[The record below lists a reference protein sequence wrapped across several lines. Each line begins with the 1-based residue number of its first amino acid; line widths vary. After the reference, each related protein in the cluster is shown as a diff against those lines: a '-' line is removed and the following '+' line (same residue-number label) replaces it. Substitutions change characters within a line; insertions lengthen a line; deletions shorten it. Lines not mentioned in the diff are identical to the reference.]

1 MIVMICNAG
10 STSLKFKLYDMPAEK
25 VLASGGVER
34 VGSSDDAIYKYANEA
49 KGVQIR
55 EEKQPVPDYQTGIR
69 RFLADITSEERGVIA
84 SVGEIERVG
93 FKTVLSRGYYG
104 VHELTEPVLQGM
116 RDMYAAA
123 PAHNGP
129 YLAAVEALREVLP
142 ETMFIG
148 AFETD
153 FHRTIPLERC
163 IYGVPYEW
171 AEKYGVRRMGY
182 HGASHSYVASVL
194 ENREGKKYR
203 AVSCHLGGSGSICA
217 IENGESRD
225 SSFGLTLQTGLI
237 HNNRVGAMDADI
249 VYYLRAQGL
258 TDEEIQRGMTKEGGL
273 KGISGVSNDLR
284 YVLEAAEQGN
294 ERAKLA
300 VDVYVTGIVRYIAAF
315 AAEMRGLDCIAFT
328 GGIGENSDII
338 RKMVC
343 ERLSYMGIRLS
354 KRRNTQK
361 TGDRRITKKDSPIRV
376 YVIAANEELGVARK
390 TYGYEKEIESNQ

>member
-1 MIVMICNAG
+1 MTILICNAG
-10 STSLKFKLYDMPAEK
+10 STSLKFKLYDMPAET

-34 VGSSDDAIYKYANEA
+34 VGSTDDAIYKYDNASR
-49 KGVQIR
+49 GVSLR
-55 EEKQPVPDYQTGIR
+55 EEKQSVPDYETGIR
-69 RFLADITSEERGVIA
+69 RFLADVTDGERGAIGAVD
-84 SVGEIERVG
+84 EIERVG

-129 YLAAVEALREVLP
+129 YLAAIEALRGVLP
-142 ETMFIG
+142 EAMFVG

-163 IYGVPYEW
+163 VYGVPYEW
-171 AEKYGVRRMGY
+171 MEKYGVRRMGY
-182 HGASHSYVASVL
+182 HGASHSYVASL
-194 ENREGKKYR
+194 LNDWEGKKYR

-258 TDEEIQRGMTKEGGL
+258 SDEEIQRGMTKDGGL
-273 KGISGVSNDLR
+273 KGISGVSSDLR
-284 YVLEAAEQGN
+284 YVLEAAEAGN

-300 VDVYVTGIVRYIAAF
+300 VDVYVTSIVRYIAAF
-315 AAEMRGLDCIAFT
+315 AAELGGLDCLAFT
-328 GGIGENSDII
+328 GGIGENSDVI

-343 ERLSYMGIRLS
+343 GRLEQMGVRLST
-354 KRRNTQK
+354 RRNTK
-361 TGDRRITKKDSPIRV
+361 EKGDRRISKKRSRVRV

-390 TYGYEKEIESNQ
+390 TYGCEKNA

>member
-1 MIVMICNAG
+1 MKILICNAG
-10 STSLKFKLYDMPAEK
+10 STSLKFKLYDMPAET

-34 VGSSDDAIYKYANEA
+34 VGSTDDAIYKYDNASR
-49 KGVQIR
+49 GVSLR
-55 EEKQPVPDYQTGIR
+55 EEKQSVPDYETGIR
-69 RFLADITSEERGVIA
+69 RFLADVTDGERGAIGAVD
-84 SVGEIERVG
+84 EIERVG

-129 YLAAVEALREVLP
+129 YLAAIEALRGVLP
-142 ETMFIG
+142 EAMFVG

-163 IYGVPYEW
+163 VYGVPYEW
-171 AEKYGVRRMGY
+171 MEKYGVRRMGY
-182 HGASHSYVASVL
+182 HGASHSYVASML
-194 ENREGKKYR
+194 NEWEGKKYR

-237 HNNRVGAMDADI
+237 HNNRAGAMDADI

-258 TDEEIQRGMTKEGGL
+258 SDEEIQHGMTKDGGL
-273 KGISGVSNDLR
+273 KGISGVSSDLR
-284 YVLEAAEQGN
+284 YVLEAAEAGN

-315 AAEMRGLDCIAFT
+315 AAELGGLDCLAFT
-328 GGIGENSDII
+328 GGIGENSDVI

-343 ERLSYMGIRLS
+343 GRLEQMGVRLST
-354 KRRNTQK
+354 RRNTK
-361 TGDRRITKKDSPIRV
+361 EKGDRRISKKRSRVRV

-390 TYGYEKEIESNQ
+390 TYGCEKNA

>member
-1 MIVMICNAG
+1 MTILICNAG
-10 STSLKFKLYDMPAEK
+10 STSLKFKLYDMPAET

-34 VGSSDDAIYKYANEA
+34 VGSTDDAIYKYDNASR
-49 KGVQIR
+49 GVSLR
-55 EEKQPVPDYQTGIR
+55 EEKQSVPDYETGIR
-69 RFLADITSEERGVIA
+69 RFLADVTDGERGAIGAVD
-84 SVGEIERVG
+84 EIERVG

-129 YLAAVEALREVLP
+129 YLAAIEALRGVLP
-142 ETMFIG
+142 EAMFVG

-163 IYGVPYEW
+163 VYGVPYEW
-171 AEKYGVRRMGY
+171 MEKYGVRRMGY
-182 HGASHSYVASVL
+182 HGASHSYVASL
-194 ENREGKKYR
+194 LNDWEGKKYR

-258 TDEEIQRGMTKEGGL
+258 SDEEIQRGMTKDGGL
-273 KGISGVSNDLR
+273 KGISGVSSDLR
-284 YVLEAAEQGN
+284 YVLEAAEAGN

-315 AAEMRGLDCIAFT
+315 AAELGGLDCLAFT
-328 GGIGENSDII
+328 GGIGENSDVI
-338 RKMVC
+338 RRMVC
-343 ERLSYMGIRLS
+343 GRLEQMGVRLST
-354 KRRNTQK
+354 RRNTK
-361 TGDRRITKKDSPIRV
+361 EKGDRRISKKRSRVRV

-390 TYGYEKEIESNQ
+390 TYGCEKNA

>member
-1 MIVMICNAG
+1 MTILICNAG
-10 STSLKFKLYDMPAEK
+10 STSLKFKLYDMPAET

-34 VGSSDDAIYKYANEA
+34 VGSTDDAIYKYDNASR
-49 KGVQIR
+49 GVSLR
-55 EEKQPVPDYQTGIR
+55 EEKQSVPDYETGIR
-69 RFLADITSEERGVIA
+69 RFLADVTDGERGAIGAVD
-84 SVGEIERVG
+84 EIERVG

-129 YLAAVEALREVLP
+129 YLAAIEALRGVLP
-142 ETMFIG
+142 EAMFVG
-148 AFETD
+148 VFETD

-163 IYGVPYEW
+163 VYGVPYEW
-171 AEKYGVRRMGY
+171 MEKYGVRRMGY
-182 HGASHSYVASVL
+182 HGASHSYVASL
-194 ENREGKKYR
+194 LNEWEGKKYR

-258 TDEEIQRGMTKEGGL
+258 SDEEIQRGMTKDGGL
-273 KGISGVSNDLR
+273 KGISGVSSDLR
-284 YVLEAAEQGN
+284 YVLEAAEAGN

-315 AAEMRGLDCIAFT
+315 AAELGGLDCLAFT
-328 GGIGENSDII
+328 GGIGENSDVI

-343 ERLSYMGIRLS
+343 GRLEQMGVRLST
-354 KRRNTQK
+354 RRNTK
-361 TGDRRITKKDSPIRV
+361 EKGDRRISKKRSRVRV

-390 TYGYEKEIESNQ
+390 TYGCEKNA

>member
-1 MIVMICNAG
+1 MKILICNAG
-10 STSLKFKLYDMPAEK
+10 STSLKFKLYDMPAET

-34 VGSSDDAIYKYANEA
+34 VGSTDDAIYKYDNASR
-49 KGVQIR
+49 GVSLR
-55 EEKQPVPDYQTGIR
+55 EEKQSVPDYETGIR
-69 RFLADITSEERGVIA
+69 RFLADVTDGERGAIGAVD
-84 SVGEIERVG
+84 EIERVG

-129 YLAAVEALREVLP
+129 YLAAIEALRGVLP
-142 ETMFIG
+142 EAMFVG

-163 IYGVPYEW
+163 VYGVPYEW
-171 AEKYGVRRMGY
+171 MEKYGVRRMGY
-182 HGASHSYVASVL
+182 HGASHSYVASL
-194 ENREGKKYR
+194 LNEWEGKKYR

-258 TDEEIQRGMTKEGGL
+258 SDEEIQRGMTKDGGL
-273 KGISGVSNDLR
+273 KGISGVSSDLR
-284 YVLEAAEQGN
+284 YVLEAAEAGN

-315 AAEMRGLDCIAFT
+315 AAELGGLDCLAFT
-328 GGIGENSDII
+328 GGIGENSDVI

-343 ERLSYMGIRLS
+343 GRLEHMGVRLST
-354 KRRNTQK
+354 RRNTK
-361 TGDRRITKKDSPIRV
+361 EKGDRRISKKRSRVRV

-390 TYGYEKEIESNQ
+390 TYGCEKNA

>member
-1 MIVMICNAG
+1 MKILICNAG
-10 STSLKFKLYDMPAEK
+10 STSLKFKLYDMPAEE

-34 VGSSDDAIYKYANEA
+34 VGSTDDAIYKYDNASR
-49 KGVQIR
+49 GVSLR
-55 EEKQPVPDYQTGIR
+55 EEKQSVPDYETGIR
-69 RFLADITSEERGVIA
+69 RFLSDLTDGERGAIVSIA
-84 SVGEIERVG
+84 DIERVG

-116 RDMYAAA
+116 REMYAAA

-129 YLAAVEALREVLP
+129 YLAAIEALRGVLP
-142 ETMFIG
+142 EAMFVG

-163 IYGVPYEW
+163 VYGVPYEW
-171 AEKYGVRRMGY
+171 MEKYGVRRMGY
-182 HGASHSYVASVL
+182 HGASHSYVASL
-194 ENREGKKYR
+194 LNEWEGKKYR

-217 IENGESRD
+217 IENDESRD

-258 TDEEIQRGMTKEGGL
+258 SDEEIERGMTKDGGL
-273 KGISGVSNDLR
+273 KGISGVSGDLR
-284 YVLEAAEQGN
+284 YVLEAAEAGN

-300 VDVYVTGIVRYIAAF
+300 VDTYVTGIVRYIGAF
-315 AAEMRGLDCIAFT
+315 AAELGGLDCLAFT
-328 GGIGENSDII
+328 GGIGENSAVI

-343 ERLSYMGIRLS
+343 ERLEHMGVRLS
-354 KRRNTQK
+354 ARRNTK
-361 TGDRRITKKDSPIRV
+361 EKGDRRISKKRSKVRV

-390 TYGYEKEIESNQ
+390 TYGCEKNA

>member
-1 MIVMICNAG
+1 MKILICNAG
-10 STSLKFKLYDMPAEK
+10 STSLKFKLYDMPAET

-34 VGSSDDAIYKYANEA
+34 VGSTDDAIYKYDNASR
-49 KGVQIR
+49 GVSLR
-55 EEKQPVPDYQTGIR
+55 EKKQSVPDYETGIR
-69 RFLADITSEERGVIA
+69 RFLADVTDGERGAIGAVD
-84 SVGEIERVG
+84 EIERVG

-129 YLAAVEALREVLP
+129 YLAAIEALRGVLP
-142 ETMFIG
+142 EAMFVG

-163 IYGVPYEW
+163 VYGVPYEW
-171 AEKYGVRRMGY
+171 MEKYGVRRMGY
-182 HGASHSYVASVL
+182 HGASHSYVASL
-194 ENREGKKYR
+194 LNDWEGKKYR

-258 TDEEIQRGMTKEGGL
+258 SDEEIQRGMTKDGGL
-273 KGISGVSNDLR
+273 KGISGVSSDLR
-284 YVLEAAEQGN
+284 YVLEAAEAGN

-315 AAEMRGLDCIAFT
+315 AAELGGLDCLAFT
-328 GGIGENSDII
+328 GGIGENSDVI

-343 ERLSYMGIRLS
+343 GRLEQMGVRLST
-354 KRRNTQK
+354 RRNTK
-361 TGDRRITKKDSPIRV
+361 EKGDRRISKKRSRVRV

-390 TYGYEKEIESNQ
+390 TYGGEKNA

>member
-1 MIVMICNAG
+1 MKILICNAG
-10 STSLKFKLYDMPAEK
+10 STSLKFKLYDMPAET

-34 VGSSDDAIYKYANEA
+34 VGSTDDAIYKYDNASR
-49 KGVQIR
+49 GVSLR
-55 EEKQPVPDYQTGIR
+55 EEKQSVPDYETGIR
-69 RFLADITSEERGVIA
+69 RFLADVTDGERGAIGAVD
-84 SVGEIERVG
+84 EIERVG

-129 YLAAVEALREVLP
+129 YLAAIEALRGVLP
-142 ETMFIG
+142 EAMFVG

-163 IYGVPYEW
+163 VYGVPYEW
-171 AEKYGVRRMGY
+171 MEKYGVRRMGY
-182 HGASHSYVASVL
+182 HGASHSYVASML
-194 ENREGKKYR
+194 NEWEGKKYR

-258 TDEEIQRGMTKEGGL
+258 SDEEIQRGMTKDGGL
-273 KGISGVSNDLR
+273 KGISGVSSDLR
-284 YVLEAAEQGN
+284 YVLEAAEAGN

-315 AAEMRGLDCIAFT
+315 AIELGGLDCLAFT
-328 GGIGENSDII
+328 GGIGENSDVI

-343 ERLSYMGIRLS
+343 GRLEQMGVRLST
-354 KRRNTQK
+354 RRNTK
-361 TGDRRITKKDSPIRV
+361 EKGDRRISKKRSRVRV

-390 TYGYEKEIESNQ
+390 TYGCEKNA

>member
-1 MIVMICNAG
+1 MKILICNAG
-10 STSLKFKLYDMPAEK
+10 STSLKFKLYDMPAET

-34 VGSSDDAIYKYANEA
+34 VGSTDDAIYKYDNASR
-49 KGVQIR
+49 GVSLR
-55 EEKQPVPDYQTGIR
+55 EEKQSVPDYETGIR
-69 RFLADITSEERGVIA
+69 RFLADVTDGERGAIGAVD
-84 SVGEIERVG
+84 EIERVG

-129 YLAAVEALREVLP
+129 YLAAIEALRGVLP
-142 ETMFIG
+142 EAMFVG

-163 IYGVPYEW
+163 VYGVPYEW
-171 AEKYGVRRMGY
+171 MEKYGVRRMGY
-182 HGASHSYVASVL
+182 HGASHSYVASML
-194 ENREGKKYR
+194 NEWEGKKYR

-258 TDEEIQRGMTKEGGL
+258 SDEEIQRGMTKDGGL
-273 KGISGVSNDLR
+273 KGISGVSSDLR
-284 YVLEAAEQGN
+284 YVLEAAEAGN

-315 AAEMRGLDCIAFT
+315 AAELGGLDCLAFT
-328 GGIGENSDII
+328 GGIGENSDVI

-343 ERLSYMGIRLS
+343 GRLEQMGVRLST
-354 KRRNTQK
+354 RRNTK
-361 TGDRRITKKDSPIRV
+361 EKGDRRISKKRSRVRV

-390 TYGYEKEIESNQ
+390 TYGCEKNA

>member
-1 MIVMICNAG
+1 MKILICNAG
-10 STSLKFKLYDMPAEK
+10 STSLKFKLYDMPAET

-34 VGSSDDAIYKYANEA
+34 VGSTDDAIYKYDNASR
-49 KGVQIR
+49 GVSLR
-55 EEKQPVPDYQTGIR
+55 EEKQSVPDYETGIR
-69 RFLADITSEERGVIA
+69 RFLADVTDGERGAIGAVD
-84 SVGEIERVG
+84 EIERVG

-129 YLAAVEALREVLP
+129 YLAAIEALRGVLP
-142 ETMFIG
+142 EAMFVG
-148 AFETD
+148 VFETD

-163 IYGVPYEW
+163 VYGVPYEW
-171 AEKYGVRRMGY
+171 MEKYGVRRMGY
-182 HGASHSYVASVL
+182 HGASHSYVASML
-194 ENREGKKYR
+194 NEWEGKKYR

-258 TDEEIQRGMTKEGGL
+258 SDEEIQRGMTKDGGL
-273 KGISGVSNDLR
+273 KGISGVSSDLR
-284 YVLEAAEQGN
+284 YVLEAAEAGN

-315 AAEMRGLDCIAFT
+315 AVELGGLDCLAFT
-328 GGIGENSDII
+328 GGIGENSDVI

-343 ERLSYMGIRLS
+343 GRLEQMGVRLST
-354 KRRNTQK
+354 RRNTK
-361 TGDRRITKKDSPIRV
+361 EKGDRRISKKRSRVRV

-390 TYGYEKEIESNQ
+390 TYGCEKNA

>member
-1 MIVMICNAG
+1 MTILICNAG
-10 STSLKFKLYDMPAEK
+10 STSLKFKLYDMPAET

-34 VGSSDDAIYKYANEA
+34 VGSTDDAIYKYDNASR
-49 KGVQIR
+49 GVSLR
-55 EEKQPVPDYQTGIR
+55 EEKQSVPDYETGIR
-69 RFLADITSEERGVIA
+69 RFLADVTDGVRGAIGAVD
-84 SVGEIERVG
+84 EIERVG

-129 YLAAVEALREVLP
+129 YLAAIEALRGVLP
-142 ETMFIG
+142 EAMFVG
-148 AFETD
+148 VFETD

-163 IYGVPYEW
+163 VYGVPYEW
-171 AEKYGVRRMGY
+171 MEKYGVRRMGY
-182 HGASHSYVASVL
+182 HGASHSYVASML
-194 ENREGKKYR
+194 NEWEGKKYR

-258 TDEEIQRGMTKEGGL
+258 SDEEIQRGMTKDGGL
-273 KGISGVSNDLR
+273 KGISGVSSDLR
-284 YVLEAAEQGN
+284 YVLEAAEAGN

-315 AAEMRGLDCIAFT
+315 AVELGGLDCLAFT
-328 GGIGENSDII
+328 GGIGENSDVI

-343 ERLSYMGIRLS
+343 GRLEQMGVRLST
-354 KRRNTQK
+354 RRNTK
-361 TGDRRITKKDSPIRV
+361 EKGDRRISKKRSRVRV

-390 TYGYEKEIESNQ
+390 TYGCEKNA

>member
-1 MIVMICNAG
+1 MTILICNAG
-10 STSLKFKLYDMPAEK
+10 STSLKFKLYDMPAET

-34 VGSSDDAIYKYANEA
+34 VGSTDDAIYKYDNASR
-49 KGVQIR
+49 GVSLR
-55 EEKQPVPDYQTGIR
+55 EEKQSVPDYETGIR
-69 RFLADITSEERGVIA
+69 RFLADVTDGERGAIGAVD
-84 SVGEIERVG
+84 EIERVG

-129 YLAAVEALREVLP
+129 YLAAIEALRGVLP
-142 ETMFIG
+142 EAMFVG

-153 FHRTIPLERC
+153 FHRIIPLERC
-163 IYGVPYEW
+163 VYGVPYEW
-171 AEKYGVRRMGY
+171 MEKYGVRRMGY
-182 HGASHSYVASVL
+182 HGASHSYVASL
-194 ENREGKKYR
+194 LNEWEGKKYR
-203 AVSCHLGGSGSICA
+203 AVSCHLGGSGSVCA

-225 SSFGLTLQTGLI
+225 SSFGFTLQTGLI

-258 TDEEIQRGMTKEGGL
+258 SDEEIQAGLTKNGGL
-273 KGISGVSNDLR
+273 KGISGVSSDLR
-284 YVLEAAEQGN
+284 YVLEAAEAGN

-300 VDVYVTGIVRYIAAF
+300 ADVYVTGIVRYIAAF
-315 AAEMRGLDCIAFT
+315 AAELGGLDCLAFT
-328 GGIGENSDII
+328 GGIGENSDVI

-343 ERLSYMGIRLS
+343 ERLAHMGIDLS
-354 KRRNTQK
+354 KRRNTK
-361 TGDRRITKKDSPIRV
+361 EKGDRRITKKRSRVRV

-390 TYGYEKEIESNQ
+390 TYACEKNA

>member
-1 MIVMICNAG
+1 MKVLICNAG

-34 VGSSDDAIYKYANEA
+34 VGSTDDAIYKYENTGC
-49 KGVQIR
+49 GVSLR
-55 EEKQPVPDYQTGIR
+55 GEKQSVPDYETGIR
-69 RFLADITSEERGVIA
+69 RFLADVTDENRGAIGSVSEID
-84 SVGEIERVG
+84 RVG

-104 VHELTEPVLQGM
+104 THELTEPVLQGM

-129 YLAAVEALREVLP
+129 YLAAIEALRGVLP
-142 ETMFIG
+142 EAMFVG

-163 IYGVPYEW
+163 VYGVPYEW
-171 AEKYGVRRMGY
+171 MEKYGVRRMGY
-182 HGASHSYVASVL
+182 HGASHSYVASL
-194 ENREGKKYR
+194 LNEWEGKKYR

-217 IENGESRD
+217 VENGESRD
-225 SSFGLTLQTGLI
+225 SSFGFTLQTGLI

-258 TDEEIQRGMTKEGGL
+258 SDEEIQAGFTKNGGL
-273 KGISGVSNDLR
+273 KGISGVSSDLR
-284 YVLEAAEQGN
+284 YVLEAAEAGN
-294 ERAKLA
+294 ERARLA

-315 AAEMRGLDCIAFT
+315 AAELGGLDCLAFT
-328 GGIGENSDII
+328 GGIGENSDVI

-343 ERLSYMGIRLS
+343 ERLAHMGIDLS
-354 KRRNTQK
+354 KRRNTK
-361 TGDRRITKKDSPIRV
+361 GKGDRRITKKRSRVRV

-390 TYGYEKEIESNQ
+390 TYACEKNA

>member
-1 MIVMICNAG
+1 MKILICNAG
-10 STSLKFKLYDMPAEK
+10 STSLKFKLYDMPAET

-34 VGSSDDAIYKYANEA
+34 VGSTDDAIYKYDNASR
-49 KGVQIR
+49 GVSLR
-55 EEKQPVPDYQTGIR
+55 EEKQSVPDYETGIR
-69 RFLADITSEERGVIA
+69 RFLADVTDGERGAIGAVD
-84 SVGEIERVG
+84 EIERVG

-129 YLAAVEALREVLP
+129 YLAAIEALRGVLP
-142 ETMFIG
+142 EAMFVG
-148 AFETD
+148 VFETD

-163 IYGVPYEW
+163 VYGVPYEW
-171 AEKYGVRRMGY
+171 MEKYGVRRMGY
-182 HGASHSYVASVL
+182 HGASHSYVASML
-194 ENREGKKYR
+194 NEWEGKKYR
-203 AVSCHLGGSGSICA
+203 AVSCHLGGSGSVCA

-237 HNNRVGAMDADI
+237 HNNRAGAMDADI

-258 TDEEIQRGMTKEGGL
+258 SDEEIQCGMTKDGGL
-273 KGISGVSNDLR
+273 KGISGVSSDLR
-284 YVLEAAEQGN
+284 YVLEAAEAGN

-315 AAEMRGLDCIAFT
+315 AAELGGLDCLAFT
-328 GGIGENSDII
+328 GGIGENSDVI
-338 RKMVC
+338 RRMVC
-343 ERLSYMGIRLS
+343 GRLEQMGVRLST
-354 KRRNTQK
+354 RRNTK
-361 TGDRRITKKDSPIRV
+361 EKGDRRISKKRSRVRV

-390 TYGYEKEIESNQ
+390 TYGCEKNA

>member
-1 MIVMICNAG
+1 MKILICNAG
-10 STSLKFKLYDMPAEK
+10 STSLKFKLYDMPAET

-34 VGSSDDAIYKYANEA
+34 VGSTDDAIYKSDNASR
-49 KGVQIR
+49 GVSLR
-55 EEKQPVPDYQTGIR
+55 EEKQSVPDYETGIR
-69 RFLADITSEERGVIA
+69 RFLADVTDGERGAIGAVD
-84 SVGEIERVG
+84 EIERVG

-129 YLAAVEALREVLP
+129 YLAAIEALRGVLP
-142 ETMFIG
+142 EAMFVG
-148 AFETD
+148 VFETD

-163 IYGVPYEW
+163 VYGVPYEW
-171 AEKYGVRRMGY
+171 MEKYGVRRMGY
-182 HGASHSYVASVL
+182 HGASHSYVASML
-194 ENREGKKYR
+194 NEWEGKKYR

-237 HNNRVGAMDADI
+237 HNNRAGAMDADI

-258 TDEEIQRGMTKEGGL
+258 SDEEIQRGMTKDGGL
-273 KGISGVSNDLR
+273 KGISGVSSDLR
-284 YVLEAAEQGN
+284 YVLEAAEAGN

-315 AAEMRGLDCIAFT
+315 AVELGGLDCLAFT
-328 GGIGENSDII
+328 GGIGENSDVI

-343 ERLSYMGIRLS
+343 GRLEQMGVRLST
-354 KRRNTQK
+354 RRNTK
-361 TGDRRITKKDSPIRV
+361 EKGDRRISKKRSRVRV

-390 TYGYEKEIESNQ
+390 TYGCEKNA

>member
-1 MIVMICNAG
+1 MKILICNAG
-10 STSLKFKLYDMPAEK
+10 STSLKFKLYDMPAET

-34 VGSSDDAIYKYANEA
+34 VGSTDDAIYKYDNASR
-49 KGVQIR
+49 GVSLR
-55 EEKQPVPDYQTGIR
+55 EEKQSVPDYETGIR
-69 RFLADITSEERGVIA
+69 RFLADVTDGERGAIGAVD
-84 SVGEIERVG
+84 EIERVG

-129 YLAAVEALREVLP
+129 YLAAIEALRGVLP
-142 ETMFIG
+142 EAMFVG

-163 IYGVPYEW
+163 VYGVPYEW
-171 AEKYGVRRMGY
+171 MEKYGVRRMGY
-182 HGASHSYVASVL
+182 HGASHSYVASL
-194 ENREGKKYR
+194 LNEWEGKKYR

-237 HNNRVGAMDADI
+237 HNNRAGAMDADI

-258 TDEEIQRGMTKEGGL
+258 SDEEIQRGMTKDGGL
-273 KGISGVSNDLR
+273 KGISGVSSDLR
-284 YVLEAAEQGN
+284 YVLEAAEAGN

-315 AAEMRGLDCIAFT
+315 AAELGGLDCLAFT
-328 GGIGENSDII
+328 GGIGENSDVI

-343 ERLSYMGIRLS
+343 GRLEQMGVRLST
-354 KRRNTQK
+354 RRNTK
-361 TGDRRITKKDSPIRV
+361 EKGDRRISKKRSRVRV

-390 TYGYEKEIESNQ
+390 TYGCEKNA

>member
-1 MIVMICNAG
+1 MKILICNAG
-10 STSLKFKLYDMPAEK
+10 STSLKFKLYDMPAET

-34 VGSSDDAIYKYANEA
+34 VGSTDDAIYKYDNASR
-49 KGVQIR
+49 GVSLR
-55 EEKQPVPDYQTGIR
+55 EEKQSVPDYETGIR
-69 RFLADITSEERGVIA
+69 RFLADVTDGERGAIGAVD
-84 SVGEIERVG
+84 EIERVG

-129 YLAAVEALREVLP
+129 YLAAIEALRGVLP
-142 ETMFIG
+142 EAMFVG

-163 IYGVPYEW
+163 VYGVPYEW
-171 AEKYGVRRMGY
+171 MEKYGVRRMGY
-182 HGASHSYVASVL
+182 HGASHSYVASL
-194 ENREGKKYR
+194 LNEWEGKKYR

-258 TDEEIQRGMTKEGGL
+258 SDEEIQRGMTKDGGL
-273 KGISGVSNDLR
+273 KGISGVSSDLR
-284 YVLEAAEQGN
+284 YVLEAAEAGN

-315 AAEMRGLDCIAFT
+315 AAELGGLDCLAFT
-328 GGIGENSDII
+328 GGIGENSDVI

-343 ERLSYMGIRLS
+343 GRLEQMGVRLST
-354 KRRNTQK
+354 RRNTK
-361 TGDRRITKKDSPIRV
+361 EKGDRRISKKRSRVRV

-390 TYGYEKEIESNQ
+390 TYGCEKNA

>member
-1 MIVMICNAG
+1 MKILICNAG
-10 STSLKFKLYDMPAEK
+10 STSLKFKLYDMPAET

-34 VGSSDDAIYKYANEA
+34 VGSTDDAIYKYDNASR
-49 KGVQIR
+49 GVSLR
-55 EEKQPVPDYQTGIR
+55 EEKQSVPDYETGIR
-69 RFLADITSEERGVIA
+69 RFLADVTDGERGAIGAVD
-84 SVGEIERVG
+84 EIERVG

-129 YLAAVEALREVLP
+129 YLAAIAALRGVLP
-142 ETMFIG
+142 EAMFVG

-163 IYGVPYEW
+163 VYGVPYEW
-171 AEKYGVRRMGY
+171 MEKYGVRRMGY
-182 HGASHSYVASVL
+182 HGASHSYVASML
-194 ENREGKKYR
+194 NEWEGKKYR

-258 TDEEIQRGMTKEGGL
+258 SDEEIQRGMTKDGGL
-273 KGISGVSNDLR
+273 KGISGVSSDLR
-284 YVLEAAEQGN
+284 YVLEAAEAGN

-315 AAEMRGLDCIAFT
+315 AAELGGLDCLAFT
-328 GGIGENSDII
+328 GGIGENSDVI

-343 ERLSYMGIRLS
+343 GRLEQMGVRLST
-354 KRRNTQK
+354 RRNTK
-361 TGDRRITKKDSPIRV
+361 EKGDRRISKKRSRVRV

-390 TYGYEKEIESNQ
+390 TYGCEKNA